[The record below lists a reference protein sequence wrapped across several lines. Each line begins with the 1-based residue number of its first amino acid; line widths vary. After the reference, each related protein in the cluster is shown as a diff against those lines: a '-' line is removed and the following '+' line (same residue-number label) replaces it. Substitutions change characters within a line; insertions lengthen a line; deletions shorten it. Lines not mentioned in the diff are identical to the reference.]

1 MPNRGEGI
9 VSRKPRPKSA
19 HDFLGLLYCFIVLLS
34 ICVVSCPY
42 VIYYPTVIARYTM
55 PVCAESVVKPQ
66 ANKQLLLLLLLL
78 LPPVH
83 HHYFWFLFNQPI
95 FPEIAS
101 GYACSPNL
109 WDCWC
114 EILYTTDALPVA
126 ELTVSQH
133 CNCNSGM
140 DRRLRQTLRPL
151 PKWVTLL
158 KF

>member
-1 MPNRGEGI
+1 M
-9 VSRKPRPKSA
+9 
-19 HDFLGLLYCFIVLLS
+19 
-34 ICVVSCPY
+34 
-42 VIYYPTVIARYTM
+42 IYYPTVIARYSLFVLKVSLN
-55 PVCAESVVKPQ
+55 P
-66 ANKQLLLLLLLL
+66 KQINNYYYYYYYYC
-78 LPPVH
+78 H
-83 HHYFWFLFNQPI
+83 QSTAITSGFYSTSLF